1 VISFGLVSVPVR
13 LYTAIGDH
21 TIRFQQ
27 YERDTSDR
35 IRNKRVN
42 ERTGKEVDYDDIVKG
57 RESNGELVQVE
68 TDELDDIA
76 PGRSRAIEIEAFVDL
91 DDIDPIYFQRT
102 YWLAPG
108 KDEQYRPYALLRK
121 ALEKTNRAGIAR
133 LVMRGKEYLAAVR
146 AQDDL
151 LHLSTLHF
159 AADIRDPDR
168 ELPALPDERAPRGK
182 ELDMAVTLIE
192 SMSEDWDPEAYDD
205 TFNERVKKLLRDKR
219 KGKPTEPAAE
229 AEKATEVSDLYDV
242 LSQSVDER
250 RGGGEG
256 SGGRRGG
263 GKRSGGKRRAG
274 SGRKRG
280 GGKRPDPKQLTKAE
294 LDRLARKLDI
304 SGRSTMSKAAL
315 ADAVAAADASSGR
328 QKRAS

>member
-1 VISFGLVSVPVR
+1 MARPIWTGVISFGLVSVPVR

-35 IRNKRVN
+35 IRYKRVN

-57 RESNGELVQVE
+57 RESSGELVQVE
-68 TDELDDIA
+68 TDELDDVA

-108 KDEQYRPYALLRK
+108 EEEQQRPYALLMQ
-121 ALEKTNRAGIAR
+121 ALKKTNRAGIAR

-146 AQDDL
+146 AQDDR

-159 AADIRDPDR
+159 AADIRDPER
-168 ELPALPDERAPRGK
+168 EMPDVPDVRPPRGK
-182 ELDMAVTLIE
+182 ELDMAITLIE

-205 TFNERVKKLLRDKR
+205 TFNERVKQLIRNKR
-219 KGKPTEPAAE
+219 KGKETKPAS
-229 AEKATEVSDLYDV
+229 KAQDATDAVDLYDA

-250 RGGGEG
+250 R
-256 SGGRRGG
+256 SGKRGG
-263 GKRSGGKRRAG
+263 GQRR
-274 SGRKRG
+274 
-280 GGKRPDPKQLTKAE
+280 GKRPDPADLSKAD

-304 SGRSTMSKAAL
+304 SGRSKMSKDEL
-315 ADAVAAADASSGR
+315 AKAISAADSPSR
-328 QKRAS
+328 RKRAS